1 MKCFLCE
8 TVMLFVLYLLLFI
21 IYHVGGEDFFSKLV
35 KIYIRAGIDF
45 VCLQTKFQKCPF
57 QVFILVFI
65 SLYFSLKKSPTNWA
79 LSN

>member
-8 TVMLFVLYLLLFI
+8 AVMLFVLYLLLFI

-45 VCLQTKFQKCPF
+45 VCLQTKFQKCP
-57 QVFILVFI
+57 IS

-79 LSN
+79 LTN